1 MRLHKKDYFNELF
14 INLSRFMLARWPWP
28 CGLGLVDLA
37 LWTWPCGLGQ
47 QGLTSLPGPMRNNS
61 ATLWPLPHPGRRD
74 DVRDQV
80 GGHTVA
86 GLPGNY
92 WGTPSR
98 PRNRRVR
105 QDGALRRREGGVP
118 RKFRREGWSPIFC
131 ACASTQKSRGCYGRR
146 YSAWGGPRVAGMTT
160 IEKEEKTGVK
170 WQAGVH
176 VCTGCSNPRHPVRW
190 LRS

>member
-1 MRLHKKDYFNELF
+1 MDT
-14 INLSRFMLARWPWP
+14 ARIKRAKERGRQ
-28 CGLGLVDLA
+28 CR
-37 LWTWPCGLGQ
+37 Q
-47 QGLTSLPGPMRNNS
+47 LTSPQSERADDPPQVASRERNGDRARTAGALIRCRRTRS
-61 ATLWPLPHPGRRD
+61 GTLWPLPHSGRRD
-74 DVRDQV
+74 EVRDQAR
-80 GGHTVA
+80 GHTVA
-86 GLPGNY
+86 GPSRNH

-105 QDGALRRREGGVP
+105 RDGALRSREGGVP

-146 YSAWGGPRVAGMTT
+146 QSAWGGPRVAGMT